1 MASARLFLV
10 RYLLLTLSSGVLCFM
25 MLEPHVAAQD
35 EDTAWTE
42 SIVLSNN
49 PRAWNPHLTTD
60 PWGVVHAVWNG
71 ASNPD
76 PQIDALTASDMIYYS
91 RWDGV
96 RWTEP
101 VNVLATPGGR
111 RANRPVIAA
120 GSDGMLYVA
129 WLSSG
134 DIYLSSAPVDSAS
147 SVWAWA
153 APRVIF
159 AGANLPY
166 WVDLK
171 ADERG
176 VLHLAFVKELADVF
190 VISYSQSDN
199 GGRSWSRSVEVS
211 ATKASVAARNPRL
224 AVDQDGTLHATW
236 AEVQLPDGA
245 PPLGVFYAR
254 STDNGLTWSEPLQMA
269 GLGYGRTNVGLSDEN
284 TVHLVWSGTVGYEG
298 RYHVWSADGG
308 QTWTEAER
316 LPGLEESFGTGFSE
330 MVVDSTG
337 VLHLATGINQQRYL
351 TWRDGIWSN
360 PEKIADVVHGREIDR
375 EGGMPRIALSEGNRL
390 LVLYHDHWSVFFS
403 SRLIDAPFRPVSTSV
418 PALPTSDAS
427 EVTDLVSTPTA
438 APTAT
443 VSPTLYPVAPW
454 AGDVASSNIPQPLI
468 AGLVPVV
475 LLLGVA
481 VLYQMSRRRG

>member
-1 MASARLFLV
+1 
-10 RYLLLTLSSGVLCFM
+10 M
-25 MLEPHVAAQD
+25 MLEPRVTAQD

-42 SIVLSNN
+42 PVVLSNN

-60 PWGVVHAVWNG
+60 AAGVVHAVWNG
-71 ASNPD
+71 ASNTDPD
-76 PQIDALTASDMIYYS
+76 VDAYSASDMIYYA
-91 RWDGV
+91 RFDGAS
-96 RWTEP
+96 WTEP

-111 RANRPVIAA
+111 RANRPVVAA
-120 GSDGMLYVA
+120 GSDGTLYVA

-134 DIYLSSAPVDSAS
+134 DIYLSSAPADSAS

-153 APRVIF
+153 APQVIF
-159 AGANLPY
+159 GGANLPY

-176 VLHLAFVKELADVF
+176 VLHLALVKELVDVF
-190 VISYSQSDN
+190 VIAYSQSDN

-211 ATKASVAARNPRL
+211 AAKASVAARNPRL
-224 AVDQDGTLHATW
+224 AVGQDGTLHATW
-236 AEVQLPDGA
+236 AEVQLPDGV

-254 STDNGLTWSEPLQMA
+254 SIDNGQSWSEPLQMA
-269 GLGYGRTNVGLSDEN
+269 GEGYGRTNVGLSDEN

-298 RYHVWSADGG
+298 RYNVWSADGG
-308 QTWTEAER
+308 QKWTETGR

-330 MVVDSTG
+330 MVLDSTG

-351 TWRDGIWSN
+351 TWRDGIWST

-403 SRLIDAPFRPVSTSV
+403 TRLIDAPFRPVSTSV
-418 PALPTSDAS
+418 PALPTTGAS
-427 EVTDLVSTPTA
+427 EVADLVSTPTA

-443 VSPTLYPVAPW
+443 ALFTSPGVAPPADDI
-454 AGDVASSNIPQPLI
+454 AGSSTARTLI
-468 AGLVPVV
+468 AGLAPVV
-475 LLLGVA
+475 LLIGLV
-481 VLYQMSRRRG
+481 VLYQVSRRRG